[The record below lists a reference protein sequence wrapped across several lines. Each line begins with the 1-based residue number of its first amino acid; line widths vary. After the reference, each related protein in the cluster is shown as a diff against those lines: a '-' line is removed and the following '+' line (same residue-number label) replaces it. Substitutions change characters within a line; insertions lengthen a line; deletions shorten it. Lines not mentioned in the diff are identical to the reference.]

1 MSYYITCAAVIQ
13 VFCCALPF
21 FRSFVEKGQKLAPDR
36 RNISFS
42 IQTNGLL
49 IDSDRAD
56 FFKENDFL
64 VGLSM
69 DGGSDIHNLNRRDRQ
84 AASGIGGNYFCA
96 GYQKFFAHA
105 LPRLKQLLRSNRHSQ
120 NLRQSRRLE

>member
-96 GYQKFFAHA
+96 GYQKFFTHA
-105 LPRLKQLLRSNRHSQ
+105 LPKLRQLLRSNWH
-120 NLRQSRRLE
+120 NI